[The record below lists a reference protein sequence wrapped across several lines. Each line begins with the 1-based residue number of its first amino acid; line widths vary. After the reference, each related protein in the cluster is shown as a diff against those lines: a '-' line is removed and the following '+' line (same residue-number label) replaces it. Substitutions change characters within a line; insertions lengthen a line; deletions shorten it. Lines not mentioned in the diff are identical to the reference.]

1 MNDIAI
7 YLSYWDCPNSCKFLT
22 VFVIGTDTTDYGD
35 DDMFDRTS
43 SQFDISC
50 DSFDLDSVSQ
60 IRHASILF
68 TSNCVYFDG
77 L

>member
-1 MNDIAI
+1 MGNI
-7 YLSYWDCPNSCKFLT
+7 YSCELST
-22 VFVIGTDTTDYGD
+22 GFVTGTDTTDYGD

-68 TSNCVYFDG
+68 IVNCVYFDG
-77 L
+77 LYTSIYINQS